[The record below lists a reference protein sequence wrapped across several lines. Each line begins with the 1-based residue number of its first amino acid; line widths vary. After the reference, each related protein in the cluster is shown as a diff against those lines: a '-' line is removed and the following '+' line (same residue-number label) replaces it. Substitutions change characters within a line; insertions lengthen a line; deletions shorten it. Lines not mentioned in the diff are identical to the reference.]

1 MTLLGIDVGGSGI
14 KAAQVNSTT
23 GKLVS
28 ERFRLPTP
36 RPATP
41 DAVSKTIKKILEHF
55 EWDGP
60 VGVSFPTVV
69 KGGKALSSS
78 NMHNDWKKIRI
89 DKHFKKHCGNNFHIV
104 NDADAAAMAEM
115 QYGAGKGKQ
124 GLVITITIGT
134 GIGSGVYFNGQ
145 LLRNFELGTIY
156 WKNGKMVELYAADS
170 ARKRE
175 DLSYERWGKRL
186 NSYLKYI
193 EKTVHPDLFILGGGV
208 SRKLDRFEKQIKIKT
223 PYVAAK
229 NLNNAGIIGAAV
241 FAYEHVS

>member
-1 MTLLGIDVGGSGI
+1 
-14 KAAQVNSTT
+14 
-23 GKLVS
+23 
-28 ERFRLPTP
+28 
-36 RPATP
+36 
-41 DAVSKTIKKILEHF
+41 
-55 EWDGP
+55 
-60 VGVSFPTVV
+60 
-69 KGGKALSSS
+69 
-78 NMHNDWKKIRI
+78 
-89 DKHFKKHCGNNFHIV
+89 
-104 NDADAAAMAEM
+104 
-115 QYGAGKGKQ
+115 
-124 GLVITITIGT
+124 
-134 GIGSGVYFNGQ
+134 
-145 LLRNFELGTIY
+145 IY